1 MNKLES
7 YTLMKIGELVGS
19 CLTTQC
25 SGEQSRRID
34 CNFKC
39 SLGSRVSSRPVLSSK
54 VRSGLKTE
62 PATKEI
68 NEKAKEKTEKSKS
81 WF

>member
-1 MNKLES
+1 MPYNPMLRRTKQEDWLQ
-7 YTLMKIGELVGS
+7 LQVQPG
-19 CLTTQC
+19 Q
-25 SGEQSRRID
+25 QSQ
-34 CNFKC
+34 FQA
-39 SLGSRVSSRPVLSSK
+39 SLSSK

-81 WF
+81 WFWIEMDSGG